1 MNEQDSSLFRY
12 LDTLHRVVSV
22 LTARQPFRTS
32 LQDILV
38 ALAEHLDF
46 ERPHIV
52 VQDPESMNLRLSLAY
67 GQAGS
72 PHVAYAPGTGITGQV
87 FAGGQSII
95 VPCMKD
101 HPDFR
106 NRLFDRTEEQMAE
119 LAFICVPVRTGDPDI
134 EVIGTLS
141 ADTPPASEEKLH
153 LRCSFLES
161 VAALVGKQV
170 AYLQEEMA
178 RHHFQQSMEDETPLP
193 PMPSIIGSSKSI
205 RQVLRQAMQ
214 VGPSRATA
222 LLRGESG
229 TGKELMAEAIHRSS
243 PRRNKPFI
251 TLNCAALPSEL
262 LEGELFGWR
271 KGAFTS
277 AVQNRKGLF
286 EQADKGTLFLD
297 EIGDLSLPAQ
307 AKVLRAIQDRQ
318 IQCLGSEHVISVDVR
333 LICATNR
340 PLEQLVE
347 QGLFREDLYYRI
359 NVFPIF
365 LPSLRERRE
374 DVPQLAEHF
383 LQLFS
388 QEYGRDV
395 QHISTPAL
403 DLLVQYAW
411 PGNVREL
418 KNIMERAVLVCDE
431 ATIRTYH
438 LPQGLQGGEGNTPPV
453 SALPVGFTEKVNQ
466 LEQQLI
472 TGALKATRGNIHEA
486 ARDLR
491 ITYRILYY
499 KLKKYGIDYRS
510 FTDPDIVE

>member
-1 MNEQDSSLFRY
+1 MNELHSSLTRY

-22 LTARQPFRTS
+22 LNARRPFREV
-32 LQDILV
+32 LQDILE
-38 ALAEHLDF
+38 ALAEHLEF

-52 VQDPESMNLRLSLAY
+52 VQDPESMNLRLSIAY
-67 GQAGS
+67 GQANS
-72 PHVAYAPGTGITGQV
+72 PHAAYTPGKGITGQV
-87 FAGGQSII
+87 FAGGEAII
-95 VPCMKD
+95 VPCMKE

-106 NRLFDRTEEQMAE
+106 NRLFDRTGEE
-119 LAFICVPVRTGDPDI
+119 LAALAFLCVPVRTTTES

-141 ADTPPASEEKLH
+141 ADTPRASDETLH

-178 RHHFQQSMEDETPLP
+178 GQHFQQSREDIGSSFPT
-193 PMPSIIGSSKSI
+193 PSIIGMSKSI
-205 RQVLRQAMQ
+205 RKVIRQAMQ
-214 VGPSRATA
+214 VGNSRATV

-229 TGKELMAEAIHRSS
+229 TGKELLAEAIHRNS

-262 LEGELFGWR
+262 LEGELFGWH

-277 AVQNRKGLF
+277 AIQNRKGLF
-286 EQADKGTLFLD
+286 EQADGGTLFLD
-297 EIGDLSLPAQ
+297 EIGDLALSAQ
-307 AKVLRAIQDRQ
+307 AKVLRAIQNRQ
-318 IQCLGSEHVISVDVR
+318 IQSLGSEHVIAVDVR

-340 PLEQLVE
+340 PLEQMVE
-347 QGLFREDLYYRI
+347 KELFREDLYYRI

-365 LPSLRERRE
+365 MPPLRERRD
-374 DVPQLAEHF
+374 DVPQLAKHF
-383 LQLFS
+383 LERFTE
-388 QEYGRDV
+388 EYDRNV
-395 QHISTPAL
+395 QGISTPAL
-403 DLLVQYAW
+403 DLMMQYNW

-431 ATIRTYH
+431 PTIRAYH
-438 LPQGLQGGEGNTPPV
+438 LPQALQLNGSETDVISP
-453 SALPVGFTEKVNQ
+453 LPVGFTEKVNL

-472 TGALKATRGNIHEA
+472 HAALEKAHGNIHEA
-486 ARDLR
+486 ARELR

-499 KLKKYGIDYRS
+499 KMKKYGIDYRS
-510 FTDPDIVE
+510 FVPPDIIE